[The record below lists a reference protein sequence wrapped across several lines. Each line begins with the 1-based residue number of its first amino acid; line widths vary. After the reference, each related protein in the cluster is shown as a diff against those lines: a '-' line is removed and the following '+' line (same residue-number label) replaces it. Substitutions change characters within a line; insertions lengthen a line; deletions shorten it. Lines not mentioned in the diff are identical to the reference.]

1 MALLS
6 NAIILVTNL
15 YSLQLFVEILV
26 CLQHLQSGTRGLTDA
41 VVLPQ
46 LQLTRLLI
54 IPAIARQT
62 IPLFWKADKMP
73 SVSARL
79 SKRILQ
85 CEETQL
91 QIEERGGNAP
101 HPYPITNHRC
111 TYVCI
116 CTCVHVSI
124 HVYILYNSQVFQLFY
139 DVNIF
144 NQKACLTYASSICN
158 PCILH
163 HLTLITS

>member
-41 VVLPQ
+41 LLSPQ

-62 IPLFWKADKMP
+62 IPMFWKEDKMP

-85 CEETQL
+85 CEETRL
-91 QIEERGGNAP
+91 QMEG
-101 HPYPITNHRC
+101 
-111 TYVCI
+111 
-116 CTCVHVSI
+116 
-124 HVYILYNSQVFQLFY
+124 
-139 DVNIF
+139 
-144 NQKACLTYASSICN
+144 
-158 PCILH
+158 
-163 HLTLITS
+163 